1 MTHATENAAL
11 DVVLNYHQ
19 AWTSGDVD
27 GAMTRVSDD
36 FVCQAPDGP
45 LEKEAF
51 REYLAGFVPHLTGA
65 PDVARFAEGEH
76 VALIYYP
83 QTAVTKTTPATE
95 YFTVRDGVIVKSLL
109 MFDRLS
115 YAPPE
120 AQQAAAP

>member
-1 MTHATENAAL
+1 MTQAMDNAAL
-11 DVVLNYHQ
+11 DVVLDYHQ

-27 GAMTRVSDD
+27 RAMKCVSDD
-36 FVCQAPDGP
+36 FVCQAPDGR
-45 LEKEAF
+45 LEKEAY
-51 REYLAGFVPHLTGA
+51 REYLASFVPHLTGA

-95 YFTVRDGVIVKSLL
+95 YFTVRDGVIVESLL

-115 YAPPE
+115 YAPPN
-120 AQQAAAP
+120 

>member
-1 MTHATENAAL
+1 MTQTAGNAAL
-11 DVVLNYHQ
+11 DVVLDYHQ
-19 AWTSGDVD
+19 AWTSGEVD
-27 GAMTRVSDD
+27 RAMDRLSDD

-45 LEKEAF
+45 LEKEAY
-51 REYLAGFVPHLTGA
+51 RAYLASFVPHLTGA
-65 PDVARFAEGEH
+65 PDVARFAEGDH

-95 YFTVRDGVIVKSLL
+95 YFTVRDGVIIESLL

-120 AQQAAAP
+120 AQQAGAS